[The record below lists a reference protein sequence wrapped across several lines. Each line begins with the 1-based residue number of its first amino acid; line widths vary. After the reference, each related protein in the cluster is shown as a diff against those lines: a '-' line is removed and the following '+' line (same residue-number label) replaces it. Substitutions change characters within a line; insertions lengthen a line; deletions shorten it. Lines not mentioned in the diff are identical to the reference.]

1 MNKSRILTAIVLLPL
16 LVSAILK
23 APLWFLAFLATAAT
37 LIAWHEFTGMAKFN
51 TKVFILGGLA
61 LVGSFLAIYFYK
73 VFAPGLWLG
82 FFLILLYFLKH
93 YKRPEDQKDF
103 LFSLA
108 GYAYVFLGFS
118 HLYLVLTLP
127 EGRFWFLV
135 LIATIFGT
143 DTGAYYTGRTLGKH
157 KLSPVIS
164 PKKTW
169 EGAIG
174 GTLLGVILATGLNFV
189 FGLASLAFILP
200 LAFLASI
207 VGQMGDLM
215 ESIIKRG
222 FGVKDSGSL
231 LPGHGGILDR
241 VDALIFA
248 APLFYW
254 LIIWYHG

>member
-1 MNKSRILTAIVLLPL
+1 MNKARVLTAIVLLPL
-16 LVSAILK
+16 LVLAILK
-23 APLWFLAFLATAAT
+23 APLWFMALLALAAA
-37 LIAWHEFTGMAKFN
+37 LVGWHEYTQMARLSSP
-51 TKVFILGGLA
+51 VIVLGGLA
-61 LVGSFLAIYFYK
+61 LAGSFLSIYF
-73 VFAPGLWLG
+73 FQALAPGFWLG
-82 FFLILLYFLKH
+82 FFLISLYYLKN
-93 YKRPEDQKDF
+93 YRQREDQQSF

-118 HLYLVLTLP
+118 HLYLVLTLTQ
-127 EGRFWFLV
+127 GRLWFLV

-143 DTGAYYTGRTLGKH
+143 DTGAYYTGRTIGKH
-157 KLSPVIS
+157 KLSPIIS

-169 EGAIG
+169 EGAFG
-174 GTLLGVILATGLNFV
+174 GTALGITLATGLGYA
-189 FGLASLAFILP
+189 FGLASSGFIVP
-200 LAFLASI
+200 LAFLASV
-207 VGQMGDLM
+207 VGQMGDLI

-254 LIIWYHG
+254 LIIWCHG